1 MNETE
6 YWVDGTYIV
15 VVLIVVTVVV
25 LVVLTVYVVMFVL
38 ADVLKFVVCNVD
50 TVVDELKSS
59 RW

>member
-1 MNETE
+1 MSDKGHMNEIE

-15 VVLIVVTVVV
+15 VALIVVTVVV
-25 LVVLTVYVVMFVL
+25 LVVLTVL

>member
-1 MNETE
+1 MNEIE

-15 VVLIVVTVVV
+15 VALIVVTVVV
-25 LVVLTVYVVMFVL
+25 LVVLTVL